1 MILMATSVQGPV
13 ILNGMTHRV
22 GPKGQVVI
30 PKDIRDR
37 LGISPGSQVVFS
49 EASGGVLVRRGVGGV
64 GVYTRGVYGG
74 GIVCGAIEFIYPFEF
89 DSAVLGVGPTSI

>member
-13 ILNGMTHRV
+13 ILTGMTHRV

-49 EASGGVLVRRGVGGV
+49 EASGGVLVRPAEGLAGLRGAYGHLDLAGELARARDEDARAE
-64 GVYTRGVYGG
+64 GRRG
-74 GIVCGAIEFIYPFEF
+74 
-89 DSAVLGVGPTSI
+89 